1 MKVKV
6 FIFAGLIL
14 AALTALATASPC
26 YSDNAQLIATRS
38 NVSSMTVTFNA
49 NSDDAHECHH
59 HGKTSHQSIVAWLRT
74 SDDCVRSKLDV
85 PQRHVSL
92 LSKPLLLATLI
103 EARGSA
109 LRLRPRESDVQTG
122 FFDMHARNGRIL
134 I

>member
-26 YSDNAQLIATRS
+26 YSDNAQSIATRS
-38 NVSSMTVTFNA
+38 NVSSITVTFNA

>member
-26 YSDNAQLIATRS
+26 YSDDAQSIAARS
-38 NVSSMTVTFNA
+38 NVSGIGLTLNT

-59 HGKTSHQSIVAWLRT
+59 HDKTSHQSIVAWLRT
-74 SDDCVRSKLDV
+74 SDDCVMPKPDV
-85 PQRHVSL
+85 PQFHVSL
-92 LSKPLLLATLI
+92 HSKPLSLETLI
-103 EARGSA
+103 ETRGSA
-109 LRLRPRESDVQTG
+109 LHLRPREGDVQAG

>member
-14 AALTALATASPC
+14 AALTN
-26 YSDNAQLIATRS
+26 DAQSIATRS